1 MILLAVAARNDA
13 AVRIVLPRDLSLDG
27 HLVDRA
33 LGYLTVTT
41 SIAFAVALGV
51 MLAALILHRARAGR
65 TWAQHTHGNRRRD
78 RALTFAV
85 ALILFVGID
94 VTLAVRANRDL
105 DVHFWR
111 YPDRDPATLRVEVTA
126 RQWAWSFRTAGPD
139 GRFGTADDVVTLNE
153 LDVPVGRPVYLK
165 LRSRDVVHSLYLP
178 NFRFKIDAIPGST
191 TRAWFQAVAPGRAE
205 LGCAQHCGIGH
216 TRMRGDLVARADA
229 DYRAWL
235 ARAQT
240 ESQLRFD
247 AAAGSA
253 ADAWDWETGR

>member
-1 MILLAVAARNDA
+1 M
-13 AVRIVLPRDLSLDG
+13 RIVLPRDLSLDG

-41 SIAFAVALGV
+41 GVAFATALGV
-51 MLAALILHRARAGR
+51 MLAALVLHRARAGR
-65 TWAQHTHGNRRRD
+65 TWAQHTHGNRARD

-94 VTLAVRANRDL
+94 VTLAVRADRDL
-105 DVHFWR
+105 DAHFWR
-111 YPDRDPATLRVEVTA
+111 YPDHDASALRVEVMA

-178 NFRFKIDAIPGST
+178 SFRFKIDAIPGST
-191 TRAWFQAVAPGRAE
+191 TRAWFQAV
-205 LGCAQHCGIGH
+205 
-216 TRMRGDLVARADA
+216 
-229 DYRAWL
+229 
-235 ARAQT
+235 
-240 ESQLRFD
+240 
-247 AAAGSA
+247 
-253 ADAWDWETGR
+253 